1 MSTELSMALQT
12 TLLTITICCAL
23 PLSLLEK
30 LISSSWLDM
39 YVAGRG
45 YRIQLSMTGSESF
58 LQQTSSGAANVG
70 EEEVER
76 VDEEGEEARNKE
88 HPVPIGHDVAVGVQD
103 LIPRGQIPRLRE
115 DENENNGNGVW
126 MASFSEVWMAGF
138 SKMFNVQKQ
147 IIQHFFYAMPMSR
160 TKVFF
165 EETCLASKDAMPFD
179 LLKKKMFSR
188 LNTMGI
194 RIKKTYEEEWSYIPV
209 GGSLPNTEQKN
220 LAFGATASMFLSTG
234 YSVVRS
240 LSEAPKYV
248 SVIASILK
256 DDHAKDIITQKRR
269 KENLS
274 MQDFS
279 FGLFSGG
286 LSNPRLVAVSNSI
299 SFANPKA
306 PVYPRLALGKSW
318 DEISTNGLGIPQ
330 LDPVQFRRGR
340 HTPTGLLREAAVW
353 SPNRG
358 IWAEVELGLGDS
370 LKRMLH
376 VAAFAVSG
384 HFAEFGWDARVALNI
399 YGAFNGKEYIKAQK
413 LSVTAYSIQD
423 DALKTG
429 ELDYV
434 NGDQLIKDLDYYDI
448 VFHIGDMP
456 YANGYTSHGNHDRD
470 WPNTGSLFDTPDSGG
485 ECGVFAETMYYFPAE
500 NRAKFWY
507 KADYGLFRFCVADS
521 EHDWREGSEQY
532 KFIEHCLATIDRKH
546 QPWLIFSAHRPL
558 DYSSN
563 DWYGKEGSFEEPMGR
578 ESLQKL
584 WQKYK
589 VEIPFYGHVHNY
601 ERMCPIYQYSTVEAD
616 SLGCLTIVTN
626 MRS

>member
-1 MSTELSMALQT
+1 M
-12 TLLTITICCAL
+12 
-23 PLSLLEK
+23 
-30 LISSSWLDM
+30 
-39 YVAGRG
+39 
-45 YRIQLSMTGSESF
+45 
-58 LQQTSSGAANVG
+58 
-70 EEEVER
+70 
-76 VDEEGEEARNKE
+76 
-88 HPVPIGHDVAVGVQD
+88 
-103 LIPRGQIPRLRE
+103 
-115 DENENNGNGVW
+115 
-126 MASFSEVWMAGF
+126 
-138 SKMFNVQKQ
+138 
-147 IIQHFFYAMPMSR
+147 
-160 TKVFF
+160 
-165 EETCLASKDAMPFD
+165 
-179 LLKKKMFSR
+179 
-188 LNTMGI
+188 
-194 RIKKTYEEEWSYIPV
+194 KTR
-209 GGSLPNTEQKN
+209 K
-220 LAFGATASMFLSTG
+220 A
-234 YSVVRS
+234 
-240 LSEAPKYV
+240 
-248 SVIASILK
+248 ILK
-256 DDHAKDIITQKRR
+256 FQLINQRA
-269 KENLS
+269 
-274 MQDFS
+274 DFS

-306 PVYPRLALGKSW
+306 PVYPRLALGRSW
-318 DEISTNGLGIPQ
+318 DEMTVTWTSGYDIDEGLLLNGNPPLLLVLYTLPHRPRPNNCDNSRGTSGECLQERSP
-330 LDPVQFRRGR
+330 LDPMDD
-340 HTPTGLLREAAVW
+340 
-353 SPNRG
+353 
-358 IWAEVELGLGDS
+358 AEVEDVDVGGVFGGFEDGLGDS

-376 VAAFAVSG
+376 VAAFVVSG

-434 NGDQLIKDLDYYDI
+434 NGATVVRYSISGNFLGLPVVTVPRDPSFIHTSFLKELWPNLRYTYKLEHMLSNDQLIKDLDYYDI
-448 VFHIGDMP
+448 VFHIEDMP
-456 YANGYTSHGNHDRD
+456 YANGYTSQGDQFTAQVQEISSTVPYIIASGNHERD

-601 ERMCPIYQYSTVEAD
+601 ERMCPIYQNQCVNQEKHQLLWHCERNNSCGCWWWGK
-616 SLGCLTIVTN
+616 SLVRLHTNTPYLESLQGSLDYGFGKLTGIQSFISLV
-626 MRS
+626 